1 MNRMI
6 PVLGVA
12 ALAFSAGC
20 RPNFLIGD
28 YFIPDTNKVVRATQ
42 AQSGLAD
49 QDGNTTVTYAMQI
62 CDLNDGKATNCNT
75 HKTDHNRHTQAR
87 YSNIRI

>member
-62 CDLNDGKATNCNT
+62 CDLNDGKATNCK
-75 HKTDHNRHTQAR
+75 KTVVLTNVLAVQFWNRG
-87 YSNIRI
+87 Y